1 MISSFLKT
9 DEGWSTLID
18 GKNPDSPQIWNV
30 HKGEKVPCYLHL
42 NTLKVGVEPSDNI
55 RTATMNAA
63 AFLESFFERL
73 ASEMGKKRVDA
84 GSSFTAGPAQSKP
97 STESPDKAGSVVD
110 KASAGS
116 FPVAGPVGKSS
127 SSEIPKGHNITH
139 LPHHPNVE
147 CVEKRSCG
155 KTTPVGGKMLSVLR
169 DSDIFR

>member
-116 FPVAGPVGKSS
+116 PLWLARSVNGLRVRFRRVTTSRICHIIQNGK
-127 SSEIPKGHNITH
+127 
-139 LPHHPNVE
+139 
-147 CVEKRSCG
+147 CVER
-155 KTTPVGGKMLSVLR
+155 
-169 DSDIFR
+169 